1 MLNTLKNIIKLAI
14 AAFLLLSAV
23 FISGG
28 LYERNKD
35 VAEALHNK
43 AGYYQAETGIFKFS
57 PAPIELATPSLEQL
71 SQALPMPSRKPNN
84 QTTKRN

>member
-1 MLNTLKNIIKLAI
+1 MLNTLKIIIKLAI
-14 AAFLLLSAV
+14 AAFLILSAG

-43 AGYYQAETGIFKFS
+43 AGYYQAETGVFKFS
-57 PAPIELATPSLEQL
+57 PAPIELTTPNLDEL
-71 SQALPMPSRKPNN
+71 SKALPSLPMPSRKPN
-84 QTTKRN
+84 KRN